1 MSRKR
6 AENMKNKYE
15 RSVVVDAV
23 GTLDRDENGKLMLF
37 VEGKDVS
44 ETVDVTDLLEELV
57 GSEVQIKS
65 VSSVGA

>member
-44 ETVDVTDLLEELV
+44 ETVDVADLLEELV

>member
-1 MSRKR
+1 
-6 AENMKNKYE
+6 
-15 RSVVVDAV
+15 
-23 GTLDRDENGKLMLF
+23 MLF

-44 ETVDVTDLLEELV
+44 ETVDVADLLEELV

>member
-1 MSRKR
+1 
-6 AENMKNKYE
+6 MKNKYE

-44 ETVDVTDLLEELV
+44 ETVDVADLLEELV

-65 VSSVGA
+65 VSSVGV